1 MTTATAI
8 AEVPAESPTQ
18 SPLKTIIGTGIGN
31 ALEWYDWNVYATF
44 AAFFSTQLFD
54 KTDPRSAFLATM
66 AVFAVGFVARP
77 FGGAVFGWIGDRL
90 GRRLALALSVG
101 TAAVG
106 SLIIG
111 LTPNYAH
118 IGVWASVILL
128 VARLIQ
134 GLAHGGELPSA
145 QTYLVEHAP
154 TKKRGFYA
162 SSIYVSGTLGVLLGI
177 ALGLIL
183 ETTLDKAQMASW
195 GWRVPFLFGALL
207 GFIALY
213 IRESMTESEIFT
225 EHQASKK
232 ASRKSAEKKNLY
244 VDVAKNWRT
253 GLRVIF
259 LTAGGT
265 MFYYVW
271 AVTMPSIA
279 QKTLGFS
286 AKDAFTATMIANIVL
301 ILALPVGGWL
311 ADRWGRK
318 PVMYLST
325 LGSLILYFPLVTF
338 VTHTAT
344 LPALTITL
352 VIQMIW
358 IALLAGPLPA
368 IYAEM
373 FPTDQ
378 RTAGFGIYYA
388 ICIAGF
394 GGTAGFVF
402 AAMRNVYLFAGYNA
416 VFMILALI
424 VIWFMPETRGVDLR
438 KL

>member
-1 MTTATAI
+1 MSNAAATADI
-8 AEVPAESPTQ
+8 GHAQ
-18 SPLKTIIGTGIGN
+18 SPRQSATKTIIGTGIGN

-77 FGGAVFGWIGDRL
+77 FGGAVFGWIGDRI
-90 GRRLALALSVG
+90 GRRMSLALSVG

-111 LTPNYAH
+111 LAPTYAH
-118 IGVWASVILL
+118 VGVWASVTLL
-128 VARLIQ
+128 AARLIQ

-154 TKKRGFYA
+154 DKRRGFYA
-162 SSIYVSGTLGVLLGI
+162 STIYVSGTLGVLLGI

-183 ETTLDKAQMASW
+183 ETSLTKDQMAAW

-207 GFIALY
+207 GFIALW

-225 EHQASKK
+225 EHKAKAAPAKK
-232 ASRKSAEKKNLY
+232 QNLY
-244 VDVAKNWRT
+244 VDIARNWKT
-253 GLRVIF
+253 GLKVIF
-259 LTAGGT
+259 LTAGST
-265 MFYYVW
+265 IFYYVW

-286 AKDAFTATMIANIVL
+286 PRDAFTASMVGNIVL
-301 ILALPVGGWL
+301 ILVLPVGGWL
-311 ADRWGRK
+311 ADTWGRR
-318 PVMYLST
+318 PVLFTSAILSI
-325 LGSLILYFPLVTF
+325 ILYFPLVAF
-338 VTHTAT
+338 VTSTGT
-344 LPALTITL
+344 LPALVLTL
-352 VIQMIW
+352 AIQMVLIG
-358 IALLAGPLPA
+358 LVAGPIPA

-402 AAMRNVYLFAGYNA
+402 AYLQDVYQFAGYNI
-416 VFMILALI
+416 VFMLI
-424 VIWFMPETRGVDLR
+424 SLVVIWSLPETKGIDLR
-438 KL
+438 KV

>member
-1 MTTATAI
+1 MITSTALTDIPVTT
-8 AEVPAESPTQ
+8 PRQ
-18 SPLKTIIGTGIGN
+18 SPMKTIVGTGIGN
-31 ALEWYDWNVYATF
+31 TLEWYDWNVYATF
-44 AAFFSTQLFD
+44 AAFFSVQLFD

-77 FGGAVFGWIGDRL
+77 LGGALFGWIGDRI
-90 GRRLALALSVG
+90 GRRMSLALSVG

-111 LTPNYAH
+111 LTPNFEH

-128 VARLIQ
+128 AARLIQ

-154 TKKRGFYA
+154 REKRGFYA
-162 SSIYVSGTLGVLLGI
+162 SSIYISGTLGVLLGL

-183 ETTLDKAQMASW
+183 QNVLDRQQMASW

-207 GFIALY
+207 GFVALY
-213 IRESMTESEIFT
+213 IRESMTESEVFT
-225 EHQASKK
+225 EHQAAVKP
-232 ASRKSAEKKNLY
+232 AQKKNLY
-244 VDVAKNWRT
+244 VEVAKNWRT

-279 QKTLGFS
+279 QKSLGFT
-286 AKDAFTATMIANIVL
+286 ADQAFTASLIGSIVL

-311 ADRWGRK
+311 ADHWGRK
-318 PVMYLST
+318 PVLYLST
-325 LGSLILYFPLVTF
+325 IGSIILYFPLVAY
-338 VTHTAT
+338 VTGVAT
-344 LPALTITL
+344 PFALTVTIA
-352 VIQMIW
+352 IQMIL
-358 IALLAGPLPA
+358 IAMFAGPAPA
-368 IYAEM
+368 FYAEM
-373 FPTDQ
+373 FSTEQ

-388 ICIAGF
+388 IAIAVF

-402 AAMRNVYLFAGYNA
+402 AYLSNVYHFAIYN
-416 VFMILALI
+416 VCFLVLALI
-424 VIWFMPETRGVDLR
+424 VIWFMPETKGLDLR